1 MGQEAT
7 CTVSTGTER
16 GDGIAQLE
24 TAELRFK
31 GAFALRIPFDTIKT
45 FEAKRGKLHVTHTGG
60 TAVFDLGPL
69 AETWALKIRYP
80 RGRLDKL
87 GVKPTSVISVLGV
100 EDDAFRGELEGRTAA
115 VSFGRTRKGS
125 TLIVYGVTTPTQLDR
140 LTKLRETI
148 AQDGAIW
155 VVWPKGQK
163 TLREDDVRRA
173 AKAQGLVDVKV
184 MSFSDTLSGL
194 KLVIPVAQRT
204 ASSGKGPSGKGTSSK
219 TASGKA
225 ASGKVGAAK

>member
-7 CTVSTGTER
+7 CRVSTGTQT

-24 TAELRFK
+24 SAELRFK
-31 GAFALRIPFDTIKT
+31 GTFALRIPFDTIKT
-45 FEAKRGKLHVTHTGG
+45 FEAKRGKLHVTHAGG
-60 TAVFDLGPL
+60 TTVFELGSV
-69 AETWALKIRYP
+69 AEAWALKIRYP

-87 GVKPTSVISVLGV
+87 GVKPESVVSVIGV
-100 EDDAFRGELEGRTAA
+100 ADVAFREELGARTTT

-125 TLIVYGVTTPTQLDR
+125 TLIVYGVDAIPQLDR
-140 LTKLRETI
+140 LTTLRDAMTPE
-148 AQDGAIW
+148 GAIW

-194 KLVIPVAQRT
+194 KLVIPVAQRPKT
-204 ASSGKGPSGKGTSSK
+204 TGTQQQKK
-219 TASGKA
+219 TR
-225 ASGKVGAAK
+225 